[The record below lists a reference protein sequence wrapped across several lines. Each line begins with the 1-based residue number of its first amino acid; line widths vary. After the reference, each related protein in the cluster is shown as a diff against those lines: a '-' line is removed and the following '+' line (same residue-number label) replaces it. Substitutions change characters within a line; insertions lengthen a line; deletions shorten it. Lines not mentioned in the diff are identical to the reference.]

1 MVTSPTA
8 GGSHLPSLQG
18 TKPWSRA
25 QRACPFSPHHV
36 STPPPLCGPHLP
48 SLQGTKLIDLP
59 YVVKGM
65 DVSFSGACVCV
76 CVCVCACACVR
87 ACVRAC
93 VGACICVCVCVF
105 VVWRVSVRPCTSA
118 CSLECRFARVP
129 ALFWCFFIPADP
141 RTHRQAS

>member
-25 QRACPFSPHHV
+25 QRACPFAPHHV

-65 DVSFSGACVCV
+65 DVSFSGACVRV
-76 CVCVCACACVR
+76 CMCVR
-87 ACVRAC
+87 ACVRVWAR
-93 VGACICVCVCVF
+93 AYVCVCVWC
-105 VVWRVSVRPCTSA
+105 VA
-118 CSLECRFARVP
+118 CVCAPVYEC
-129 ALFWCFFIPADP
+129 ALA
-141 RTHRQAS
+141 